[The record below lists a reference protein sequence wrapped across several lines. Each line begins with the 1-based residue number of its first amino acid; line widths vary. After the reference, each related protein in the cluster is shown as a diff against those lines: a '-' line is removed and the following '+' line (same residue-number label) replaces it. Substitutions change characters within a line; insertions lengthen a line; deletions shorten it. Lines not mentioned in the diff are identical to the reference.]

1 MPEGGEY
8 DNLKAICDYLS
19 RLGIPGYGACTLFA
33 SVRNPE
39 GRPLLKYD
47 TSRPI

>member
-19 RLGIPGYGACTLFA
+19 RLDIPGYRACAFFA
-33 SVRNPE
+33 KRAYP
-39 GRPLLKYD
+39 
-47 TSRPI
+47 

>member
-19 RLGIPGYGACTLFA
+19 RLDNQVMGLAPY
-33 SVRNPE
+33 S
-39 GRPLLKYD
+39 
-47 TSRPI
+47 